1 MAKSHWAVVSVISL
15 CVIALVGHVLPARA
29 HHANTMF
36 DLTKVVE
43 LSGTVK
49 ELQWTNPHI
58 WIQIYVE
65 KSPGNR
71 VEWSIEGGGPNSLS
85 RQGWRPTTFK
95 PGDVVSIR
103 INPMK
108 DGTTA
113 GLFVGAKLSNAT
125 TLGRWDPQP

>member
-1 MAKSHWAVVSVISL
+1 MAKSFWTPVVAIAVCIP
-15 CVIALVGHVLPARA
+15 ALVAYALPARA

-43 LSGTVK
+43 ITGTVK

-58 WIQIYVE
+58 WIQIYTE

-95 PGDVVSIR
+95 PGDVVSLR

-108 DGTTA
+108 DGTNA
-113 GLFVGAKLSNAT
+113 GLFVGAKFSNAT